1 MIHSAKSLA
10 VNPKDPPTWQSLAN
24 SSKSVSDAIKKLVSS
39 IRDKAPGQRECED
52 AIEKLAMNIRELDQ
66 TSLAAINQNLQPRK
80 DKDIK
85 AFTEQMENAA
95 QQLSA
100 KLPDVQA
107 SAKNEAERLGH
118 AINSLI
124 SYFDPLVNNAI
135 GCASNMVSSKQQVL
149 LLDQTKT
156 VAECAQQLLY
166 AAKESGGNPKAQHI
180 HGDIDESVDSMTT
193 SINELVGTI
202 AKLAPNLGVV
212 SRMVNCITE
221 AIYTVEDYRP
231 GSRGAGDESD
241 HGGFVTYQSRMMSAT
256 KEIAR
261 TAQDIVIK
269 STSEPDQLGRL
280 ASHISTCYQELAADA
295 KSASSGMGNVD
306 IGTRIRS
313 SVKELGNSTIELIKA
328 TGSCQMSPQDS
339 FALRDVSES
348 ARSVGEK
355 CSFVLSALSA
365 ASSGTHALENAA
377 NTVSGIIGD
386 LDTTIMF
393 ATAGTLN
400 SDNDDDKFSDNREN
414 ILKTAKALVEDTK
427 TLVAGAASSQEQ
439 LAVAAQN
446 AVTTIVQLS
455 ETVKLGAASLGSPNR
470 EAQVMLIN
478 AVKDVASALADLMQ
492 STKAAS
498 GKNIHD
504 PAMHHLK
511 ESAKMMVTNVTSLLK
526 TVKAVE
532 DEHTR
537 GTRALESSI
546 EAIAQEIRAFDSNEA
561 PRSKAEPEDLIRA
574 TRPITLATGKAVSAG
589 KSLKQEDIIVAANMG
604 RKAISDML
612 TTCKATAFSS
622 EKKEIRSRALT
633 SGHDVAIQY
642 RELLQMVMHNLNKPN
657 SEAKQQLG
665 NISRKIAQ
673 CVTDLAAAAEL
684 LKDDDWVDPS
694 DPTFIA
700 ENELLGAAKSI
711 DAAAKKLAALKPRGE
726 IKGKEIDQSHLNF
739 DELILDA
746 AKSIAAATSALIK
759 AASEAQRELVVQGKV
774 QKMTNLN
781 SEDGQWSEGLVSAA
795 RMVAAATHN
804 LCESANALVKGH
816 ASEEKL
822 IGAAKQVAGS
832 TAQLL
837 LACKVKADPES
848 ATMRRLEAAS
858 NQVRKA
864 TENLVKSAQQALDQ
878 EESHNVDMNKSA
890 VNIVIEEI
898 NARSEV
904 ERMERELN
912 SARKKLERVHQR
924 RYQTDS
930 EAETDAQSGYESSGY
945 DDTPFRKHSSSPYR
959 PTLYSSQSPN
969 MSGQESETQQQQSQQ
984 QPPQHEIVCGPN
996 FNESLER
1003 FRSATGS
1010 GTESDGGGG
1019 PGANYKQSTFKQQ
1032 KYSSTSS
1039 QSGGANSGIQR
1050 TAVTKQVEEQRTMI
1064 SRTSQKFISH

>member
-1 MIHSAKSLA
+1 MASSLQEM
-10 VNPKDPPTWQSLAN
+10 QS
-24 SSKSVSDAIKKLVSS
+24 
-39 IRDKAPGQRECED
+39 
-52 AIEKLAMNIRELDQ
+52 
-66 TSLAAINQNLQPRK
+66 
-80 DKDIK
+80 
-85 AFTEQMENAA
+85 
-95 QQLSA
+95 
-100 KLPDVQA
+100 
-107 SAKNEAERLGH
+107 
-118 AINSLI
+118 
-124 SYFDPLVNNAI
+124 
-135 GCASNMVSSKQQVL
+135 
-149 LLDQTKT
+149 T
-156 VAECAQQLLY
+156 VE
-166 AAKESGGNPKAQHI
+166 
-180 HGDIDESVDSMTT
+180 
-193 SINELVGTI
+193 
-202 AKLAPNLGVV
+202 KLAPNMGVV
-212 SRMVNCITE
+212 SSIVNCLSE
-221 AIYTVEDYRP
+221 AIFQVDDYRQE
-231 GSRGAGDESD
+231 SSSSETDE
-241 HGGFVTYQSRMMSAT
+241 GLVQYQSRMMIST
-256 KEIAR
+256 KEIAK

-269 STSEPDQLGRL
+269 SSSSPNALGGL
-280 ASHISTCYQELAADA
+280 ANHISGHYQKLATDSKGAIQNTQSNELA
-295 KSASSGMGNVD
+295 M
-306 IGTRIRS
+306 RIKS
-313 SVKELGNSTIELIKA
+313 SVQDLGQVTIELVKA
-328 TGSCQMSPQDS
+328 TGSCQITPNDS
-339 FALRDVSES
+339 FVLRDVSES
-348 ARSVGEK
+348 ARNVGDR
-355 CSFVLSALSA
+355 CANVLSSLNAIA
-365 ASSGTHALENAA
+365 RGTHALENAA
-377 NTVSGIIGD
+377 NTVSGILGD

-400 SDNDDDKFSDNREN
+400 ADQDDEVFADHREN

-446 AVTTIVQLS
+446 AVTTIVGLS
-455 ETVKLGAASLGSPNR
+455 DVVKNGAASLGSQNQ

-478 AVKDVASALADLMQ
+478 AVKDVTSALGDLMQ
-492 STKAAS
+492 ATKSAS

-511 ESAKMMVTNVTSLLK
+511 DSAKIMVTNVTSLLK

-546 EAIAQEIRAFDSNEA
+546 EAIAQEIRSFDSSEA
-561 PRSKAEPEDLIRA
+561 PRNKASPEDLIRA

-711 DAAAKKLAALKPRGE
+711 DNAAKKLAALKPRGE

-848 ATMRRLEAAS
+848 KSMLRLEAAS

-878 EESHNVDMNKSA
+878 EEEAQNVDLNKSA

-996 FNESLER
+996 FN
-1003 FRSATGS
+1003 
-1010 GTESDGGGG
+1010 
-1019 PGANYKQSTFKQQ
+1019 
-1032 KYSSTSS
+1032 
-1039 QSGGANSGIQR
+1039 
-1050 TAVTKQVEEQRTMI
+1050 
-1064 SRTSQKFISH
+1064 SH

>member
-1 MIHSAKSLA
+1 
-10 VNPKDPPTWQSLAN
+10 
-24 SSKSVSDAIKKLVSS
+24 
-39 IRDKAPGQRECED
+39 
-52 AIEKLAMNIRELDQ
+52 
-66 TSLAAINQNLQPRK
+66 
-80 DKDIK
+80 
-85 AFTEQMENAA
+85 MENAA

-180 HGDIDESVDSMTT
+180 HGDIDESAESMTT

-241 HGGFVTYQSRMMSAT
+241 HGGFVTYQSRMMSST

-269 STSEPDQLGRL
+269 SSSEPDQLGRL

-295 KSASSGMGNVD
+295 KSASSGMGNAD

-355 CSFVLSALSA
+355 CSYVLSALSA
-365 ASSGTHALENAA
+365 ASSGTHALEVAA

-455 ETVKLGAASLGSPNR
+455 EVVKMGATSLGSPNR

-478 AVKDVASALADLMQ
+478 SVKDVASALSDLMQ

-546 EAIAQEIRAFDSNEA
+546 EAIAQEIRAFDSSEA

-612 TTCKATAFSS
+612 TTCKNSAYNS
-622 EKKEIRSRALT
+622 EKEEVRGRALNA
-633 SGHDVAIQY
+633 GREVAMQY
-642 RELLQMVMHNLNKPN
+642 RELLQLVMHSVNKPN
-657 SEAKQQLG
+657 TGDSKQQLG

-673 CVTDLAAAAEL
+673 CVTELATAAEQ
-684 LKDDDWVDPS
+684 LKDEDWVNPS
-694 DPTFIA
+694 DPNWIA
-700 ENELLGAAKSI
+700 ENELLGAAKAI
-711 DAAAKKLAALKPRGE
+711 ENAARKLSNLKPRTKIE
-726 IKGKEIDQSHLNF
+726 GKKIDADMNF
-739 DELILDA
+739 DELILEA
-746 AKSIAAATSALIK
+746 AKSIAKATSALIR
-759 AASEAQRELVVQGKV
+759 AATEAQRELVTQGKV
-774 QKMTNLN
+774 SKSTNSLT
-781 SEDGQWSEGLVSAA
+781 EDGQWSEGLVSAA
-795 RMVAAATHN
+795 RLVAAATHN
-804 LCESANALVKGH
+804 LCEAANALVKGH
-816 ASEEKL
+816 TSEEKL

-837 LACKVKADPES
+837 LACKVKADPDS
-848 ATMRRLEAAS
+848 QPMRRLEDAS
-858 NQVRKA
+858 NAVRKA
-864 TENLVKSAQQALDQ
+864 TENLVKAAQSALDNNQ
-878 EESHNVDMNKSA
+878 DQDIELNESDVGG
-890 VNIVIEEI
+890 VVQQI
-898 NARSEV
+898 NARAEV
-904 ERMERELN
+904 LRMERELEV
-912 SARKKLERVHQR
+912 ARKKLTMVHQK

-930 EAETDAQSGYESSGY
+930 EQSEQSGYESSGY
-945 DDTPFRKHSSSPYR
+945 DEASFRKVYHSSPY
-959 PTLYSSQSPN
+959 PKKLSTPKQSFQQPHFTSQQQHQVVGDN
-969 MSGQESETQQQQSQQ
+969 HQQQTQQQQ
-984 QPPQHEIVCGPN
+984 QHTIESGPS

-1003 FRSATGS
+1003 FRLATSS
-1010 GTESDGGGG
+1010 GGESDGELSHLN
-1019 PGANYKQSTFKQQ
+1019 PNQNQQSTSVFRQSR
-1032 KYSSTSS
+1032 SSTQKTSS
-1039 QSGGANSGIQR
+1039 NLTSRS
-1050 TAVTKQVEEQRTMI
+1050 VEEQRTI
-1064 SRTSQKFISH
+1064 ITRNSQKSYHIE